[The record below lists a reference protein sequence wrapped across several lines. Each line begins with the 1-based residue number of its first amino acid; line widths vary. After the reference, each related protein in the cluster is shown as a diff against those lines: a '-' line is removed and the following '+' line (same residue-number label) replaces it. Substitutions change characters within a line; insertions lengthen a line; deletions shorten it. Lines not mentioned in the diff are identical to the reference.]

1 MIIQCASCVR
11 RFIVKDIDIPNEGRT
26 VQCGFCSVFWHQM
39 PIITDAKSIETQK
52 INQISKK
59 VKKNISRNVIKAS
72 DGKTYKFL
80 ETQWTQMFPSG
91 KTGIFA
97 KKKISQELNKI
108 TGRKVEKKSSTQI
121 DPSSLGANNLSQ
133 LPEIYKP
140 KKGLSFL
147 GYIFLIIIISLS
159 VMGIVKT
166 FEDTWLNYFPQYEH
180 VFELLNMQLEHIA
193 ETFKNFLTIAK
204 DLYNSY

>member
-1 MIIQCASCVR
+1 MIIQCGSCAR

-39 PIITDAKSIETQK
+39 PVILGAKSIESQK

-59 VKKNISRNVIKAS
+59 VKRNISENVIKAS

-80 ETQWTQMFPSG
+80 GTQWAQILPSG

-108 TGRKVEKKSSTQI
+108 TGRKVEKKPGTKI
-121 DPSSLGANNLSQ
+121 DPSSLGANDSSQ
-133 LPEIYKP
+133 LPEIYKS

-147 GYIFLIIIISLS
+147 GYIFLIIVISLFL
-159 VMGIVKT
+159 VGIVKT
-166 FEDTWLNYFPQYEH
+166 FEDTWLNYFPQDEH
-180 VFELLNMQLEHIA
+180 VFELLNVQLEYIA

-204 DLYNSY
+204 DLYNTY